1 MKRVVLSS
9 ESEFLFPL
17 PARPAFHLFFGL
29 WRRSS
34 EFLFH
39 SSHLLLLD
47 FEFFFFLPPSLLC
60 KPPTFFRSGGGGR
73 RRGGG
78 RASSMTGR
86 RLRELTGLKRC
97 VTAAEPRPRPK
108 SVDQRRRRRRWDQ
121 GRVSGLRVEGGRAF
135 FFVAQVPN
143 QRVSHCSV

>member
-1 MKRVVLSS
+1 MLGKKEKKTHLWLIPACLKRVILSS

-60 KPPTFFRSGGGGR
+60 KPPTFFAVAAAAADGEEGE
-73 RRGGG
+73 
-78 RASSMTGR
+78 RAR
-86 RLRELTGLKRC
+86 
-97 VTAAEPRPRPK
+97 
-108 SVDQRRRRRRWDQ
+108 
-121 GRVSGLRVEGGRAF
+121 
-135 FFVAQVPN
+135 
-143 QRVSHCSV
+143 